1 MRRVKPY
8 SARHDPVP
16 NFGPENLPD
25 KSGVD
30 GHDGSAL
37 LRQRR
42 HLLVGLRHGLLDN
55 SVRGAR
61 ALGAGGEVVRDVCPV
76 RARVL
81 DGVEAQRLE
90 LGDHFGGALHGHG
103 RRGCS
108 RRWG

>member
-1 MRRVKPY
+1 MRRGTPH

-16 NFGPENLPD
+16 DVGPENLPV

-30 GHDGSAL
+30 GQDGPAL

-42 HLLVGLRHGLLDN
+42 HLLVGLRHGLLDHT
-55 SVRGAR
+55 VRGAR
-61 ALGAGGEVVRDVCPV
+61 ALGAGGEVVRDVRPV

-90 LGDHFGGALHGHG
+90 LGDHFGGALHGGHG
-103 RRGCS
+103 RR
-108 RRWG
+108 